1 MATVVGLFDNVTQAQ
16 GAVQQLRSAGISA
29 NDIGVAMR
37 SNNTGTTTTTTDVTT
52 DTGVGGAATGAMTG
66 GALGGL
72 AGLLIGIGAIT
83 VPGIGPVLAA
93 GPLGTALATTLVG
106 AGIGAATGGIIGALV
121 DAGVPEEEARL
132 YQTGVERGGVLVTAR
147 VPAGQEQAALD
158 VLNAN
163 GARDVNEDASNYNN
177 PDWKY
182 GTTTDAVVDD
192 RNQTSGAGTEAAGGL
207 AGAAAGAA
215 IGTAVAGPLGT
226 GVGAVIGG
234 ATGAGVAGASK
245 GDDAVETTGSTG
257 GGAAGAATGAAI
269 GAIGGPVGMGVGA
282 AIGGAAGSAA
292 GKGTGDVAED
302 AADGGLADDT
312 GAVRDDTEYNR
323 DVNRDSDYNR
333 S

>member
-1 MATVVGLFDNVTQAQ
+1 
-16 GAVQQLRSAGISA
+16 
-29 NDIGVAMR
+29 
-37 SNNTGTTTTTTDVTT
+37 
-52 DTGVGGAATGAMTG
+52 MTG

-83 VPGIGPVLAA
+83 IPGIGPVVAA
-93 GPLGTALATTLVG
+93 GPLGTALASTLVG

-147 VPAGQEQAALD
+147 VPAGQEQATLD

-163 GARDVNEDASNYNN
+163 GARDVNADASNYNN
-177 PDWKY
+177 PNWRY
-182 GTTTDAVVDD
+182 GDGHS
-192 RNQTSGAGTEAAGGL
+192 TSGVGTEAAGGL

-226 GVGAVIGG
+226 GLGAVIGG
-234 ATGAGVAGASK
+234 ATGAGIAGAGK
-245 GDDAVETTGSTG
+245 ADDAVETTGSAA
-257 GGAAGAATGAAI
+257 GGAAGAATGAAL

-282 AIGGAAGSAA
+282 AIGGAVGGAA
-292 GKGTGDVAED
+292 GKGTTDAAEDVANTD
-302 AADGGLADDT
+302 VVDDT
-312 GAVRDDTEYNR
+312 DDTIVRDADYNR
-323 DVNRDSDYNR
+323 NSDYNP

>member
-1 MATVVGLFDNVTQAQ
+1 
-16 GAVQQLRSAGISA
+16 
-29 NDIGVAMR
+29 
-37 SNNTGTTTTTTDVTT
+37 
-52 DTGVGGAATGAMTG
+52 
-66 GALGGL
+66 
-72 AGLLIGIGAIT
+72 LIGIGAIT

-147 VPAGQEQAALD
+147 VPAGQERAALD

-163 GARDVNEDASNYNN
+163 GARDVNNDASNFNN

-182 GTTTDAVVDD
+182 GTNADKPHGTH
-192 RNQTSGAGTEAAGGL
+192 GAGSEAAGGL

-215 IGTAVAGPLGT
+215 IGTVVAGPLGT
-226 GVGAVIGG
+226 GIGAVIGG

-245 GDDAVETTGSTG
+245 GDDAGETTGSTG
-257 GGAAGAATGAAI
+257 GAAAGAATGAAI
-269 GAIGGPVGMGVGA
+269 GAIGGPVGMGAGA
-282 AIGGAAGSAA
+282 AIGAAVGGAA
-292 GKGTGDVAED
+292 GKGTSDVAAE
-302 AADGGLADDT
+302 ATDGDYVDVDGDADD
-312 GAVRDDTEYNR
+312 VVVDDTNYNR
-323 DVNRDSDYNR
+323 DLNRNSDYNR

>member
-16 GAVQQLRSAGISA
+16 NAVQQLRNAGISA

-37 SNNTGTTTTTTDVTT
+37 SNNTTGTTTATTDVVTT

-163 GARDVNEDASNYNN
+163 GARDINRDATNYNN
-177 PDWKY
+177 PVWKY
-182 GTTTDAVVDD
+182 GTDVIAGHTTC
-192 RNQTSGAGTEAAGGL
+192 
-207 AGAAAGAA
+207 
-215 IGTAVAGPLGT
+215 
-226 GVGAVIGG
+226 GVG
-234 ATGAGVAGASK
+234 S
-245 GDDAVETTGSTG
+245 
-257 GGAAGAATGAAI
+257 
-269 GAIGGPVGMGVGA
+269 
-282 AIGGAAGSAA
+282 
-292 GKGTGDVAED
+292 D
-302 AADGGLADDT
+302 AA
-312 GAVRDDTEYNR
+312 
-323 DVNRDSDYNR
+323 
-333 S
+333 

>member
-16 GAVQQLRSAGISA
+16 NAVQQLRSAGVGV
-29 NDIGVAMR
+29 NDIGIAMR
-37 SNNTGTTTTTTDVTT
+37 STDTTPTGTTVADVATS

-83 VPGIGPVLAA
+83 IPGIGPVVAA

-121 DAGVPEEEARL
+121 DAGVPEEDARL

-147 VPAGQEQAALD
+147 VPATEEQATLD
-158 VLNAN
+158 ILNAN
-163 GARDVNEDASNYNN
+163 GARNVNDDATNYNDPN
-177 PDWKY
+177 WKY
-182 GTTTDAVVDD
+182 GTNGKIENTGTAHG
-192 RNQTSGAGTEAAGGL
+192 TPGAGSEAAGGL

-234 ATGAGVAGASK
+234 LGGAGLASAGK
-245 GDDAVETTGSTG
+245 GDDAGETTGAG
-257 GGAAGAATGAAI
+257 AGAAAGAATGGALGAVGGPLGMAAGAAI
-269 GAIGGPVGMGVGA
+269 GAAVGG
-282 AIGGAAGSAA
+282 AA
-292 GKGTGDVAED
+292 GKGTSD
-302 AADGGLADDT
+302 AAAEATDDVVNDDDT
-312 GAVRDDTEYNR
+312 VVRDENYRGTNYNG
-323 DVNRDSDYNR
+323 
-333 S
+333 